1 MFKKKYEFRPD
12 KERSGTLNKL
22 YITKKQRTKILKWLL
37 MCTMLVAISVIQDVI
52 MSRITILGAHTDLL
66 ACAILLAC
74 IMLDPEIGSV
84 FVLVSSSLFYFSGSA
99 PGPYVIV
106 LLTVLGILVA
116 ILRQSYLRY
125 SFVSIALCTAA
136 AVMVYELMLFAI
148 GLFLGYT
155 TVARLSNFCMTGVL
169 SLACVPLL
177 YPIFAAIRKIGGRA
191 TPPSSCCLRW
201 RC

>member
-1 MFKKKYEFRPD
+1 MFKKKHEFRPD

-37 MCTMLVAISVIQDVI
+37 MCVTLVVISVIQDVI
-52 MSRITILGAHTDLL
+52 MSRITILGAHTDLV

-84 FVLVSSSLFYFSGSA
+84 FVLVSSALFYFSGSA

-106 LLTVLGILVA
+106 LLTVLGILMS
-116 ILRQSYLRY
+116 IIRQCYLRY
-125 SFVSIALCTAA
+125 SFLSIALCTS
-136 AVMVYELMLFAI
+136 AVVMLYELMLFAI

-155 TVARLSNFCMTGVL
+155 TLSRLPSFCMTGVL
-169 SLACVPLL
+169 SLAFVPVL
-177 YPIFAAIRKIGGRA
+177 YPIFAAIRKIGGE
-191 TPPSSCCLRW
+191 SW
-201 RC
+201 KE

>member
-177 YPIFAAIRKIGGRA
+177 YPIFAAIRKIGGE
-191 TPPSSCCLRW
+191 SW
-201 RC
+201 KE